1 MNKIYKL
8 KFDKRRNEL
17 VVVSEITAGM
27 GKEKTTGQL
36 ADLVALSPFRKLLG
50 TLTPVALLTGL
61 IAGLLPAMA
70 LAADLPTGGQ
80 IVGGQG
86 SISTSGNQMTIHQQT
101 QNMAANWHSFDIGKN
116 NTVQFVQPNSS
127 SVALNRVTGASG
139 SQIMGTLKANGQV
152 FILNP
157 NGVLF
162 GKNARVDVGGLVAST
177 KNISTTDFMK
187 GQYTL
192 SGSGNPGAQVVNQG
206 SLTTSKGG
214 YIVLAG
220 ERVSNSGTVTTPSGK
235 TILAAGKTVTL
246 QLDNGGLTSV
256 SVNGSVVNA
265 LVENQ
270 GLISATN
277 GQVYLTAKGQDMLLN
292 TVVNNSGTVEAKGL
306 ANRGGE
312 IVLNGGDSGVVSQS
326 GHLLA
331 DSQTGQGGKITL
343 EGQNIHL
350 AGGSLTTATG
360 KTGGGEVYVGG
371 GWQGQDSHIKNA
383 SKVVMDKAAT
393 VDVSATENGNG
404 GTAVL
409 WSDDYTNFRGTVLAK
424 GGAKSG
430 DGGRV
435 ETSSHRNLQ
444 ASGAVDASARAGH
457 GGEWLLDPTDVTIVG
472 AGADTGIDSA
482 TADGTDIFTPTASGG
497 QILNS
502 SIVNQLNAGTSV
514 TVKTCGTDTDG
525 ETGNITVNAN
535 IIKTAG
541 TDAKL
546 TLLADNNISTGDN
559 VSIGATTGKLNLD
572 LLAGNTTNNASISLG
587 KFINIS
593 LNGGDLLA
601 DAGNSA
607 SGVSLTF
614 VNNGKIKGG
623 NVTLNLS
630 RGLGGYAYNVN
641 ADNDLTIN
649 GSVTGST
656 GWGAV
661 LGFTAGGKLAMN
673 SPGSI
678 SLQANDPGNGG
689 GRVLI
694 SGDKGVTLNA
704 AAGTVTLNAAK
715 AATNGVNITSG
726 NGAVSITNMVQ
737 DGSNGMT
744 LTNANISSKD
754 GIVLNGTTFWG
765 QAVVMS
771 GVNLT
776 TGGDVDITGL
786 AKNLTTGG
794 LGAAS
799 SSGVQLSG
807 SNISSTGGNI
817 TLTGTA
823 GTDVSH
829 PSISSLQVSNSTFT
843 TNNALTL
850 NGTTET
856 TTGVKVTGSTLSA
869 ATLNVN
875 GVARVQGTGFSLAT
889 SQLLGGLADLTNVS
903 LSSAGSAAGAQN
915 VLDNSIVNDAN
926 RDTLLAKR
934 IENMTSVEMN
944 GTAIFDDSAKS
955 DKGWTHDYSSVDTPN
970 GGWIFNNTS
979 VTAGGDV
986 NLKGVAFTNAT
997 VTVSNGSLTLDN
1009 GGAVPL
1015 TGTTV
1020 TVNDGAVSVH
1030 SGGGNIDL
1038 TKGNI
1043 SAKRDIT
1050 LKTDNGTV
1058 LISGANA
1065 TVKANITSS
1074 DGDIMITGNSGTSM
1088 GVRLVNAN
1096 LTSIN
1101 MSINGSA
1108 IGGSNDDMASFGAVS
1123 LFGADEFH
1131 VANTGHGEMNGYVN
1145 NYLDLTRNG
1154 AIVIGQIFAGGD
1166 TNVVFDGSFDIKG
1179 DAFTTGAKP
1188 SSTYDIF
1195 FNNGSSSITF
1205 KGGKSS
1211 LTSCSHGVYTR
1222 FSAYSATHTT
1232 NFILDGADFVFNVT
1246 AGTAPHQGLS
1256 MLGTIEFNKYT
1267 SGFAFSGNGNAQLNI
1282 HTSSQEEGIYLNR
1295 LTNKDLLGNFSLNV
1309 TNDIG
1314 DAIVMLGHTAVN
1326 LVNATITGTS
1336 GTGAGFRLE
1345 STDKSNVSLGNNTIT
1360 GISKTG
1366 SGIKLIGNNIT
1377 LSNGTLNGTSGNG
1390 SGVVL
1395 TGGSNY
1401 TLDGASVTGTAA
1413 AGSGIAVNGTLTVNN
1428 GTVVKGLATGGGNG
1442 VTVSGDLVTDSGDG
1456 ISISGT
1462 ASSGDG
1468 IKVDGDTTLTN
1479 ATLNGGADSGVGVNI
1494 AGNLTTDSS
1503 TQVSGHAA
1511 SGTGVN
1517 LGAALTGASV
1527 KGSSDTGTGVQLA
1540 DNAVVTEAVLN
1551 GTSASGDGVT
1561 FTGNVKMDD
1570 TSAAKLNA
1578 SSTSGTGLKLADN
1591 ANVSIQ
1597 TITKV
1602 TQEKKDSDG
1611 NPVLDADGNPET
1623 ETITTQAP
1631 VTTPVTLTGTS
1642 EQGSGIATEGNVS
1655 ISGIVL
1661 NGSTTADTGTGVSL
1675 GGNLTIADDISGVTA
1690 GATGNGT
1697 ALVVNNAS
1705 IHSDGYTDSGK
1716 DFVINAS
1723 VSGNGTAIKTQ
1734 GSSQLDEVVLNGNAT
1749 GGGTAV
1755 ELGGQVSGAN
1765 ITGTSDSGTAVRV
1778 TDGAGVDGSAVK
1790 GHSDSGT
1797 GLQVSGNASLNNSD
1811 LSGTTQTGTG
1821 AAVTGSLTADTSS
1834 QVTGSATQDG
1844 GTGVT
1849 VDGSVTGATVT
1860 GDATSGDAVR
1870 IADGSQFTG
1879 ADIKGTSVTGSGIK
1893 TQGNVSLEGGTQ
1905 LAGGS
1910 QQGAALDV
1918 SGTLNHD
1925 PDSSVTTTPDNTGS
1939 VIGNENIHEVIPVVP
1954 PVPDEGGDTDKP
1966 TVPSE
1971 PDQKPGGDTDK
1982 PTVPSE
1988 PDQKPGGDT
1997 DKPTVPSEPDHNQEH
2012 DHNQSHNASL
2022 RKQAEV
2028 NSLRQGAANAQV
2040 TQMNRASQDGF
2051 HAAGSPS
2058 VPVSGYQPAEQTV
2071 DISLCDGSDCQS
2083 ESLDAGTPS
2092 QGRAKASGR

>member
-1 MNKIYKL
+1 MNRIYKL

-17 VVVSEITAGM
+17 VIVSEITAGA
-27 GKEKTTGQL
+27 GKEKSTGHL
-36 ADLVALSPFRKLLG
+36 ADLTALSPFRKLLG

-101 QNMAANWHSFDIGKN
+101 QNMATNWHSFDIGKN

-139 SQIMGTLKANGQV
+139 SQIMGILKANGQV

-383 SKVVMDKAAT
+383 SKVVMDKTAT

-514 TVKTCGTDTDG
+514 TVKTSGTDTDG

-614 VNNGKIKGG
+614 MNNGKIKGG

-829 PSISSLQVSNSTFT
+829 PSISSLQVSNSTLT

-850 NGTTET
+850 NGTTDT

-875 GVARVQGTGFSLAT
+875 GVAHVQGTGFSLAT

-1058 LISGANA
+1058 LISGTNA

-1074 DGDIMITGNSGTSM
+1074 DGDIMITGNSGNSM

-1211 LTSCSHGVYTR
+1211 MTSCSHGVYTR

-1456 ISISGT
+1456 ISITGT
-1462 ASSGDG
+1462 AFSGDG
-1468 IKVDGDTTLTN
+1468 VKVDGDTTLTN
-1479 ATLNGGADSGVGVNI
+1479 AMLNGRADSGNGVNI

-1602 TQEKKDSDG
+1602 TQEKKDADG

-1954 PVPDEGGDTDKP
+1954 PVPDEGGNN
-1966 TVPSE
+1966 
-1971 PDQKPGGDTDK
+1971 Q
-1982 PTVPSE
+1982 

-2051 HAAGSPS
+2051 HAAGSPP

-2071 DISLCDGSDCQS
+2071 DISLCDDSDCQS
-2083 ESLDAGTPS
+2083 ESLDAGRPA
-2092 QGRAKASGR
+2092 QGRAKTSGR

>member
-235 TILAAGKTVTL
+235 TILAAGKTV
-246 QLDNGGLTSV
+246 
-256 SVNGSVVNA
+256 
-265 LVENQ
+265 
-270 GLISATN
+270 
-277 GQVYLTAKGQDMLLN
+277 
-292 TVVNNSGTVEAKGL
+292 
-306 ANRGGE
+306 
-312 IVLNGGDSGVVSQS
+312 
-326 GHLLA
+326 
-331 DSQTGQGGKITL
+331 
-343 EGQNIHL
+343 
-350 AGGSLTTATG
+350 
-360 KTGGGEVYVGG
+360 
-371 GWQGQDSHIKNA
+371 
-383 SKVVMDKAAT
+383 
-393 VDVSATENGNG
+393 
-404 GTAVL
+404 
-409 WSDDYTNFRGTVLAK
+409 
-424 GGAKSG
+424 
-430 DGGRV
+430 
-435 ETSSHRNLQ
+435 
-444 ASGAVDASARAGH
+444 
-457 GGEWLLDPTDVTIVG
+457 
-472 AGADTGIDSA
+472 
-482 TADGTDIFTPTASGG
+482 
-497 QILNS
+497 
-502 SIVNQLNAGTSV
+502 
-514 TVKTCGTDTDG
+514 
-525 ETGNITVNAN
+525 
-535 IIKTAG
+535 
-541 TDAKL
+541 
-546 TLLADNNISTGDN
+546 
-559 VSIGATTGKLNLD
+559 
-572 LLAGNTTNNASISLG
+572 
-587 KFINIS
+587 
-593 LNGGDLLA
+593 
-601 DAGNSA
+601 
-607 SGVSLTF
+607 
-614 VNNGKIKGG
+614 
-623 NVTLNLS
+623 
-630 RGLGGYAYNVN
+630 
-641 ADNDLTIN
+641 
-649 GSVTGST
+649 
-656 GWGAV
+656 
-661 LGFTAGGKLAMN
+661 
-673 SPGSI
+673 
-678 SLQANDPGNGG
+678 
-689 GRVLI
+689 
-694 SGDKGVTLNA
+694 
-704 AAGTVTLNAAK
+704 
-715 AATNGVNITSG
+715 
-726 NGAVSITNMVQ
+726 
-737 DGSNGMT
+737 
-744 LTNANISSKD
+744 
-754 GIVLNGTTFWG
+754 
-765 QAVVMS
+765 
-771 GVNLT
+771 
-776 TGGDVDITGL
+776 
-786 AKNLTTGG
+786 
-794 LGAAS
+794 
-799 SSGVQLSG
+799 
-807 SNISSTGGNI
+807 
-817 TLTGTA
+817 
-823 GTDVSH
+823 
-829 PSISSLQVSNSTFT
+829 
-843 TNNALTL
+843 
-850 NGTTET
+850 
-856 TTGVKVTGSTLSA
+856 
-869 ATLNVN
+869 
-875 GVARVQGTGFSLAT
+875 
-889 SQLLGGLADLTNVS
+889 
-903 LSSAGSAAGAQN
+903 
-915 VLDNSIVNDAN
+915 N

-1734 GSSQLDEVVLNGNAT
+1734 GSSQLDEVVLNGKAT

-1997 DKPTVPSEPDHNQEH
+1997 DKPTVPSESDHNQEH

>member
-101 QNMAANWHSFDIGKN
+101 QNMATNWHSFDIGKN

-383 SKVVMDKAAT
+383 SKVVMDKTAT

-514 TVKTCGTDTDG
+514 TVKTSGTDTDG

-614 VNNGKIKGG
+614 MNNGKIKGG

-715 AATNGVNITSG
+715 AATNGVNITSS
-726 NGAVSITNMVQ
+726 NGAVSITNLVQ

-794 LGAAS
+794 LGVAS

-829 PSISSLQVSNSTFT
+829 PSISSLQVSNSTLT

-1058 LISGANA
+1058 LISGTNA

-1074 DGDIMITGNSGTSM
+1074 DGDIMITGNSGNSM

-1211 LTSCSHGVYTR
+1211 MTSCSHGVYTR

-1413 AGSGIAVNGTLTVNN
+1413 DGSGIAVNGTLTVNN

-1456 ISISGT
+1456 ISITGT
-1462 ASSGDG
+1462 AFSGDG
-1468 IKVDGDTTLTN
+1468 VKVDGDTTLTN
-1479 ATLNGGADSGVGVNI
+1479 AMLNGRADSGNGVNI

-1551 GTSASGDGVT
+1551 GASASGDGVT

-1602 TQEKKDSDG
+1602 TQEKKDADG

-1655 ISGIVL
+1655 IRGIVL

-1849 VDGSVTGATVT
+1849 VDGSVTGATVA

-1870 IADGSQFTG
+1870 IADGSQLTG
-1879 ADIKGTSVTGSGIK
+1879 ADIKGTSVTGTGIK

-1988 PDQKPGGDT
+1988 PD
-1997 DKPTVPSEPDHNQEH
+1997 HNQEH

-2051 HAAGSPS
+2051 HAAGSPP

-2071 DISLCDGSDCQS
+2071 DISLCDDSDCQS

-2092 QGRAKASGR
+2092 QGRAKTSGR

>member
-17 VVVSEITAGM
+17 VIVSEITAGA
-27 GKEKTTGQL
+27 GKERSTGHI
-36 ADLVALSPFRKLLG
+36 ADLTALSPFRKLLG

-101 QNMAANWHSFDIGKN
+101 QNMATNWHSFDIGKN

-383 SKVVMDKAAT
+383 SKVVMDKTAT

-514 TVKTCGTDTDG
+514 TVKTSGTDTDG

-614 VNNGKIKGG
+614 MNNGKIKGG

-829 PSISSLQVSNSTFT
+829 PSISSLQVSNSTLT
-843 TNNALTL
+843 TNNVLTL

-1058 LISGANA
+1058 LISGTNA

-1074 DGDIMITGNSGTSM
+1074 DGDIMITGNSGNSM

-1211 LTSCSHGVYTR
+1211 MTSCSHGVYTR

-1413 AGSGIAVNGTLTVNN
+1413 DGSGIAVNGTLTVNN
-1428 GTVVKGLATGGGNG
+1428 GTVVKGLATGGGSG

-1456 ISISGT
+1456 ISITGT
-1462 ASSGDG
+1462 AFSGDG
-1468 IKVDGDTTLTN
+1468 VKVDGDTTLTN
-1479 ATLNGGADSGVGVNI
+1479 AMLNGRADSGNGVNI

-1551 GTSASGDGVT
+1551 GSSTSGDGVAV
-1561 FTGNVKMDD
+1561 TGSVTLDD

-1602 TQEKKDSDG
+1602 TQEKKDADG

-1860 GDATSGDAVR
+1860 GDATSGDAV
-1870 IADGSQFTG
+1870 
-1879 ADIKGTSVTGSGIK
+1879 
-1893 TQGNVSLEGGTQ
+1893 
-1905 LAGGS
+1905 
-1910 QQGAALDV
+1910 
-1918 SGTLNHD
+1918 
-1925 PDSSVTTTPDNTGS
+1925 
-1939 VIGNENIHEVIPVVP
+1939 
-1954 PVPDEGGDTDKP
+1954 
-1966 TVPSE
+1966 
-1971 PDQKPGGDTDK
+1971 
-1982 PTVPSE
+1982 
-1988 PDQKPGGDT
+1988 
-1997 DKPTVPSEPDHNQEH
+1997 
-2012 DHNQSHNASL
+2012 
-2022 RKQAEV
+2022 
-2028 NSLRQGAANAQV
+2028 
-2040 TQMNRASQDGF
+2040 
-2051 HAAGSPS
+2051 
-2058 VPVSGYQPAEQTV
+2058 
-2071 DISLCDGSDCQS
+2071 
-2083 ESLDAGTPS
+2083 
-2092 QGRAKASGR
+2092 

>member
-17 VVVSEITAGM
+17 VIVSEITAGA
-27 GKEKTTGQL
+27 GKERSTGHI
-36 ADLVALSPFRKLLG
+36 ADLTALSPFRKLLG

-101 QNMAANWHSFDIGKN
+101 QNMATNWHSFDIGKN

-162 GKNARVDVGGLVAST
+162 GKNARVDVGGLVAAT

-383 SKVVMDKAAT
+383 SKVVMDKTAT

-444 ASGAVDASARAGH
+444 TSGAVDASARAGH

-514 TVKTCGTDTDG
+514 TVKTSGTDTDG

-614 VNNGKIKGG
+614 MNNGKIKGG

-829 PSISSLQVSNSTFT
+829 PSISSLQVSNSTLT

-856 TTGVKVTGSTLSA
+856 TTGVKVTGSTFSA

-875 GVARVQGTGFSLAT
+875 GVASVQGTGFSLAT

-915 VLDNSIVNDAN
+915 ILDNSIVNDAN

-944 GTAIFDDSAKS
+944 GTAIFDDSAKA

-1043 SAKRDIT
+1043 SAKGNIT
-1050 LKTDNGTV
+1050 LKADAGSIA
-1058 LISGANA
+1058 ISGTNA
-1065 TVKANITSS
+1065 SVKANITSTEGGVNLVSMQAINITNANFLADKDISLNVASEVMGTLGIGNASFTSQSGDVDLFLDTKKITSIKTTGDSQSGGLIFSGENSFEAKNINISALSSKDAYGYSLLFESGAILNLKGETHINASNEGDGTRRPDAALGIRYRRAQINVS
-1074 DGDIMITGNSGTSM
+1074 DGDLYITASALSGSAIFSFLTAGQWADGGFEFVLNNSNLYIDANSKFGSGITLGGYGGSTYANGLTFKGNGNVSVHAQGAVGGIALSRLYTGELDGNVQLTGVGGSAAGIDASLNTVFQGGVSLSGSSADDVGILLSFGPGIQEHNM
-1088 GVRLVNAN
+1088 N
-1096 LTSIN
+1096 LNGSN
-1101 MSINGSA
+1101 VAGSSENGSA
-1108 IGGSNDDMASFGAVS
+1108 GILIEGKNISF
-1123 LFGADEFH
+1123 
-1131 VANTGHGEMNGYVN
+1131 T
-1145 NYLDLTRNG
+1145 
-1154 AIVIGQIFAGGD
+1154 
-1166 TNVVFDGSFDIKG
+1166 
-1179 DAFTTGAKP
+1179 
-1188 SSTYDIF
+1188 
-1195 FNNGSSSITF
+1195 
-1205 KGGKSS
+1205 
-1211 LTSCSHGVYTR
+1211 
-1222 FSAYSATHTT
+1222 
-1232 NFILDGADFVFNVT
+1232 
-1246 AGTAPHQGLS
+1246 
-1256 MLGTIEFNKYT
+1256 
-1267 SGFAFSGNGNAQLNI
+1267 
-1282 HTSSQEEGIYLNR
+1282 
-1295 LTNKDLLGNFSLNV
+1295 
-1309 TNDIG
+1309 
-1314 DAIVMLGHTAVN
+1314 
-1326 LVNATITGTS
+1326 
-1336 GTGAGFRLE
+1336 
-1345 STDKSNVSLGNNTIT
+1345 
-1360 GISKTG
+1360 
-1366 SGIKLIGNNIT
+1366 
-1377 LSNGTLNGTSGNG
+1377 NGTLTGTATSGNG

-1395 TGGSNY
+1395 TGGGNY
-1401 TLDGASVTGTAA
+1401 TLDGASITGTAA
-1413 AGSGIAVNGTLTVNN
+1413 DGSGIAVNGMLTVNN
-1428 GTVVKGLATGGGNG
+1428 GTTVEGHATGSGNG
-1442 VTVSGDLVTDSGDG
+1442 VTVSGDLATDSGDG

-1479 ATLNGGADSGVGVNI
+1479 AMLNGRADSGNGVNI

-1551 GTSASGDGVT
+1551 GSSTSGDGVAV
-1561 FTGNVKMDD
+1561 TGSVTLDD
-1570 TSAAKLNA
+1570 TSAAALNA

-1602 TQEKKDSDG
+1602 TQEKK
-1611 NPVLDADGNPET
+1611 DADGNPET

-1705 IHSDGYTDSGK
+1705 IHSDGYTDSGR

-1870 IADGSQFTG
+1870 IADGSQLTG

-1954 PVPDEGGDTDKP
+1954 PVPDE
-1966 TVPSE
+1966 
-1971 PDQKPGGDTDK
+1971 GGDTDK

>member
-514 TVKTCGTDTDG
+514 TVKTSGTDTDG

-614 VNNGKIKGG
+614 MNNGKIKGG

-829 PSISSLQVSNSTFT
+829 PSISSLQVSNSTFS

-1503 TQVSGHAA
+1503 TQVSGHAD

>member
-514 TVKTCGTDTDG
+514 TVKTSGTDTDG

-614 VNNGKIKGG
+614 MNNGKIKGG

-1503 TQVSGHAA
+1503 TQVSGHAD

>member
-1 MNKIYKL
+1 MNRIYKL

-17 VVVSEITAGM
+17 VIVSEITAGA
-27 GKEKTTGQL
+27 GKEKSTGHL
-36 ADLVALSPFRKLLG
+36 ADLTALSPFRKLLG

-101 QNMAANWHSFDIGKN
+101 QNMATNWHSFDIGKN

-383 SKVVMDKAAT
+383 SKVVMDKTAT

-514 TVKTCGTDTDG
+514 TVKTSGTDTDG

-614 VNNGKIKGG
+614 MNNGKIKGG

-823 GTDVSH
+823 GTDISH
-829 PSISSLQVSNSTFT
+829 PSISSLQVSNSTLT

-875 GVARVQGTGFSLAT
+875 GVAHVQGTGFSLAT

-1058 LISGANA
+1058 LISGTNA

-1074 DGDIMITGNSGTSM
+1074 DGDIMITGNSGNSM

-1211 LTSCSHGVYTR
+1211 MTSCSHGVYTR

-1413 AGSGIAVNGTLTVNN
+1413 DGSGIAVNGTLTVNN
-1428 GTVVKGLATGGGNG
+1428 GTVVKGLATGGGSG

-1456 ISISGT
+1456 ISITGT
-1462 ASSGDG
+1462 AFSGDG
-1468 IKVDGDTTLTN
+1468 VKVDGDTTLTN
-1479 ATLNGGADSGVGVNI
+1479 AMLNGRADSGNGVNI

-1602 TQEKKDSDG
+1602 TQEKKDADG

-1870 IADGSQFTG
+1870 IADGSQLTG

-1954 PVPDEGGDTDKP
+1954 PMPDEGGNNQ
-1966 TVPSE
+1966 

-2051 HAAGSPS
+2051 HAAGSPP

-2071 DISLCDGSDCQS
+2071 DISLCDD
-2083 ESLDAGTPS
+2083 
-2092 QGRAKASGR
+2092 

>member
-17 VVVSEITAGM
+17 VIVSEITAGA
-27 GKEKTTGQL
+27 GKEKSTGHL
-36 ADLVALSPFRKLLG
+36 ADLTALSPFRKLLG

-101 QNMAANWHSFDIGKN
+101 QNMATNWHSFDIGKN

-383 SKVVMDKAAT
+383 SKVVMDKTAT

-514 TVKTCGTDTDG
+514 TVKTSGTDTDG

-614 VNNGKIKGG
+614 MNNGKIKGG

-823 GTDVSH
+823 GTDISH
-829 PSISSLQVSNSTFT
+829 PSISSLQVSNSTLT

-944 GTAIFDDSAKS
+944 GTAIFDDSAKA

-1074 DGDIMITGNSGTSM
+1074 DGDIMITGNSGNSM

-1211 LTSCSHGVYTR
+1211 MTSCSHGVYTR
-1222 FSAYSATHTT
+1222 FSAYVATHTT

-1256 MLGTIEFNKYT
+1256 MLGTIEFNKYS
-1267 SGFAFSGNGNAQLNI
+1267 SGFAFSGNGNVQLNI

-1295 LTNKDLLGNFSLNV
+1295 LTNKDLLGDFSLNV

-1360 GISKTG
+1360 GISKMG

-1413 AGSGIAVNGTLTVNN
+1413 DGSGIAVNGTLTVNN

-1456 ISISGT
+1456 ISITGT

-1479 ATLNGGADSGVGVNI
+1479 AMLNGRADSGNGVNI

-1551 GTSASGDGVT
+1551 GSSTSGDGVAV
-1561 FTGNVKMDD
+1561 TGSVTLDD
-1570 TSAAKLNA
+1570 TSAAALNA
-1578 SSTSGTGLKLADN
+1578 SSTSGTGLK
-1591 ANVSIQ
+1591 
-1597 TITKV
+1597 
-1602 TQEKKDSDG
+1602 
-1611 NPVLDADGNPET
+1611 
-1623 ETITTQAP
+1623 
-1631 VTTPVTLTGTS
+1631 
-1642 EQGSGIATEGNVS
+1642 
-1655 ISGIVL
+1655 
-1661 NGSTTADTGTGVSL
+1661 
-1675 GGNLTIADDISGVTA
+1675 
-1690 GATGNGT
+1690 
-1697 ALVVNNAS
+1697 
-1705 IHSDGYTDSGK
+1705 
-1716 DFVINAS
+1716 
-1723 VSGNGTAIKTQ
+1723 
-1734 GSSQLDEVVLNGNAT
+1734 
-1749 GGGTAV
+1749 
-1755 ELGGQVSGAN
+1755 
-1765 ITGTSDSGTAVRV
+1765 
-1778 TDGAGVDGSAVK
+1778 
-1790 GHSDSGT
+1790 
-1797 GLQVSGNASLNNSD
+1797 
-1811 LSGTTQTGTG
+1811 
-1821 AAVTGSLTADTSS
+1821 
-1834 QVTGSATQDG
+1834 
-1844 GTGVT
+1844 
-1849 VDGSVTGATVT
+1849 
-1860 GDATSGDAVR
+1860 
-1870 IADGSQFTG
+1870 
-1879 ADIKGTSVTGSGIK
+1879 
-1893 TQGNVSLEGGTQ
+1893 
-1905 LAGGS
+1905 
-1910 QQGAALDV
+1910 
-1918 SGTLNHD
+1918 
-1925 PDSSVTTTPDNTGS
+1925 
-1939 VIGNENIHEVIPVVP
+1939 
-1954 PVPDEGGDTDKP
+1954 
-1966 TVPSE
+1966 
-1971 PDQKPGGDTDK
+1971 
-1982 PTVPSE
+1982 
-1988 PDQKPGGDT
+1988 
-1997 DKPTVPSEPDHNQEH
+1997 
-2012 DHNQSHNASL
+2012 
-2022 RKQAEV
+2022 
-2028 NSLRQGAANAQV
+2028 
-2040 TQMNRASQDGF
+2040 
-2051 HAAGSPS
+2051 
-2058 VPVSGYQPAEQTV
+2058 
-2071 DISLCDGSDCQS
+2071 
-2083 ESLDAGTPS
+2083 
-2092 QGRAKASGR
+2092 

>member
-17 VVVSEITAGM
+17 VIVSEITAGA
-27 GKEKTTGQL
+27 GKERSTGHI
-36 ADLVALSPFRKLLG
+36 ADLTALSPFRKLLG

-101 QNMAANWHSFDIGKN
+101 QNMATNWHSFDIGKN

-162 GKNARVDVGGLVAST
+162 GKNARVDVGGLVAAT

-383 SKVVMDKAAT
+383 SKVVMDKTAT

-514 TVKTCGTDTDG
+514 TVKTSGTDTDG

-614 VNNGKIKGG
+614 MNNGKIKGG

-829 PSISSLQVSNSTFT
+829 PSISSLQVSNSTLT

-850 NGTTET
+850 NGTTDT

-1058 LISGANA
+1058 LISGTNA

-1074 DGDIMITGNSGTSM
+1074 DGDIMITGNSGNSM

-1211 LTSCSHGVYTR
+1211 MTSCSHGVYTR

-1456 ISISGT
+1456 ISITGT
-1462 ASSGDG
+1462 AFSGDG
-1468 IKVDGDTTLTN
+1468 VKVDGDTTLTN
-1479 ATLNGGADSGVGVNI
+1479 AMLNGRADSGNGVNI

-1602 TQEKKDSDG
+1602 TQEKKDADG

-1870 IADGSQFTG
+1870 IADGSQLTG

-1954 PVPDEGGDTDKP
+1954 PVPDEGGNN
-1966 TVPSE
+1966 
-1971 PDQKPGGDTDK
+1971 Q
-1982 PTVPSE
+1982 

-2051 HAAGSPS
+2051 HAAGSPP

-2071 DISLCDGSDCQS
+2071 DISLCDDSDCQS
-2083 ESLDAGTPS
+2083 ESLDAGRPA
-2092 QGRAKASGR
+2092 QGRAKTSGR